1 MICLPAQTGQ
11 PFPRLVRD
19 STLACHSWPLSQR
32 HHTLASGTSRKVSGG
47 QASVPG
53 WMHWRPAQGAGLPGR
68 FPLPPAYG
76 WRRPDSRSRL
86 PLSLP
91 PPGHSWPFSQRHH
104 TFRWLPGSTSLGVS
118 APFLVGCH
126 WAASSG
132 HSVAKSV
139 SPGPRHD
146 APAKGAACVV
156 AGPARHFCLPLMAFP
171 TAPPHLLF
179 TSIAHRLR
187 GKRSVSL
194 RIPLPEQLQL
204 PGSFTVV
211 EQCFAHGVLLR

>member
-32 HHTLASGTSRKVSGG
+32 HHTLRLVPAVRSSGV
-47 QASVPG
+47 
-53 WMHWRPAQGAGLPGR
+53 
-68 FPLPPAYG
+68 
-76 WRRPDSRSRL
+76 RL
-86 PLSLP
+86 PFRVGCHWAASSGRRVARSFSPSASLRLAQTGQP
-91 PPGHSWPFSQRHH
+91 QPFTLVFTSACHSWPFSQRHH

-139 SPGPRHD
+139 SPGHAMTPLQ
-146 APAKGAACVV
+146 KGQPVW
-156 AGPARHFCLPLMAFP
+156 
-171 TAPPHLLF
+171 LL
-179 TSIAHRLR
+179 
-187 GKRSVSL
+187 
-194 RIPLPEQLQL
+194 
-204 PGSFTVV
+204 
-211 EQCFAHGVLLR
+211 VLLVTSACHSWPFPQRHHTFFLLP

>member
-1 MICLPAQTGQ
+1 MAFVAAP
-11 PFPRLVRD
+11 PY
-19 STLACHSWPLSQR
+19 
-32 HHTLASGTSRKVSGG
+32 LASGTSRKS
-47 QASVPG
+47 PG
-53 WMHWRPAQGAGLPGR
+53 V
-68 FPLPPAYG
+68 
-76 WRRPDSRSRL
+76 RL
-86 PLSLP
+86 PFRVGCHWAASSGRRVARSFSPSASLRLAQTGQP
-91 PPGHSWPFSQRHH
+91 QPFTLVFTSACHSWPFSQRHH

-139 SPGPRHD
+139 SPGHAMTPLQ
-146 APAKGAACVV
+146 KGAACVV